1 MLESL
6 GEKDAAA
13 GFHNALASGRWPVL
27 LVVDMVQAYFEPTS
41 PLYARVE
48 DARDASATLVTAA
61 RTAQVPVIYTSV
73 SYAAGGANGGVF
85 FRKLPALRVFEP
97 GSPLGAFA
105 DGIDPRPGELVI
117 DKQYPSAFF
126 GTSLA
131 ATLTAGGIDTL
142 VICGLTT
149 SGCVRASVVDAM
161 CHGFIPG
168 VVQAQS
174 TRPICSTCRQNMPPW
189 WGLARQKPISRRRT
203 SGTSGCRSV
212 SDEPIS
218 KLPKIHRARGQPG

>member
-161 CHGFIPG
+161 CHGFIPL
-168 VVQAQS
+168 VVREAV
-174 TRPICSTCRQNMPPW
+174 
-189 WGLARQKPISRRRT
+189 GDRT
-203 SGTSGCRSV
+203 SAVHEANLFDMSAKYAAVVGLSEAKTYLETAHQRNKRMSERFG
-212 SDEPIS
+212 
-218 KLPKIHRARGQPG
+218 